1 MCKQI
6 HNPQEHY
13 DINDVLRYYYLFII
27 YESLMIMVPGG
38 DQLTTSL
45 TSNVSVLKVIRYNKN
60 SENT

>member
-13 DINDVLRYYYLFII
+13 DINDVYYYLFMIC
-27 YESLMIMVPGG
+27 ESLMIMVPCG

-45 TSNVSVLKVIRYNKN
+45 TSNVSVLKVIRYSKN
-60 SENT
+60 TENT